1 MAEEVKA
8 VHREPH
14 PFIGIAQIMNF
25 VGRPVAF
32 VGKIDRFEDNNMFMK
47 THDGKKRYLL
57 IFLILL
63 DREVKVIK
71 FRGDPSRMSGTVE
84 VRGIVNKDGTI
95 SYGEFTQ
102 YDNEFGKFSL
112 VINF

>member
-1 MAEEVKA
+1 MTEEVKA

-32 VGKIDRFEDNNMFMK
+32 VGRIDHFEENNMFMK
-47 THDGKKRYLL
+47 THEGMFIAF
-57 IFLILL
+57 IFTFV
-63 DREVKVIK
+63 DRDVKVIK
-71 FRGDPSRMSGTVE
+71 FRGDSSKMSGIIE

-102 YDNEFGKFSL
+102 YDNEFGRAH
-112 VINF
+112 

>member
-32 VGKIDRFEDNNMFMK
+32 VGKIDRFEDNSMFMK
-47 THDGKKRYLL
+47 THDGKCRSH
-57 IFLILL
+57 
-63 DREVKVIK
+63 
-71 FRGDPSRMSGTVE
+71 PS
-84 VRGIVNKDGTI
+84 
-95 SYGEFTQ
+95 
-102 YDNEFGKFSL
+102 YDYQ
-112 VINF
+112 

>member
-32 VGKIDRFEDNNMFMK
+32 VGRIDHFEDNNMFMK
-47 THDGKKRYLL
+47 THEGRKTNQTDK
-57 IFLILL
+57 II
-63 DREVKVIK
+63 DRDVKIIK
-71 FRGDPSRMSGTVE
+71 FRGDSSKMSGIIE

-95 SYGEFTQ
+95 SYGEFT
-102 YDNEFGKFSL
+102 
-112 VINF
+112 

>member
-32 VGKIDRFEDNNMFMK
+32 VGKIDRFDDNSMFMT
-47 THDGKKRYLL
+47 THDGKCSPFHLL
-57 IFLILL
+57 LSIG
-63 DREVKVIK
+63 REVKVIK

-102 YDNEFGKFSL
+102 YDNEFGKLS
-112 VINF
+112 

>member
-32 VGKIDRFEDNNMFMK
+32 VGKIDRFEDNSMFMK
-47 THDGKKRYLL
+47 THDGKCL
-57 IFLILL
+57 
-63 DREVKVIK
+63 
-71 FRGDPSRMSGTVE
+71 
-84 VRGIVNKDGTI
+84 
-95 SYGEFTQ
+95 
-102 YDNEFGKFSL
+102 
-112 VINF
+112 